1 MRIDGLK
8 RVLWINAAF
17 STGSAIVL
25 LVGAGGLSALFGGAS
40 PWLFRGIGLGL
51 LLFAADIASS
61 CRRPRLTRGK
71 VLYFSFGDFGCVLG
85 SVLLLIAVPLPSGA
99 VVIVGL
105 VGLVVLALGVAQYR
119 LLGQGPSHA
128 G

>member
-1 MRIDGLK
+1 MKIDGIK

-17 STGSAIVL
+17 STISAIVL
-25 LVGAGGLSALFGGAS
+25 LVGADGLSALFAGAS

-61 CRRPRLTRGK
+61 CRRPRLTRAK
-71 VLYFSFGDFGCVLG
+71 VLYFSLSDFGWVLA

-99 VVIVGL
+99 VAMSG
-105 VGLVVLALGVAQYR
+105 
-119 LLGQGPSHA
+119 SS
-128 G
+128 